1 MCWQWW
7 FVFMLVLVGILVMTV
22 AVGPI
27 YEVVGIFL
35 CCN

>member
-7 FVFMLVLVGILVMTV
+7 FVLMLVLVGILAMTV

-27 YEVVGIFL
+27 YEAVGIFL